1 MQAGINQATTMLM
14 DLIKPFKEG
23 GFDLGAP
30 IQSAPQMAQQN
41 VGGAAESLMGA
52 ADSAGSIMNNLYEM
66 FSAGG
71 NG

>member
-1 MQAGINQATTMLM
+1 MQAGINQATTAIM
-14 DLIKPFKEG
+14 DLIKPLKEG
-23 GFDLGAP
+23 GFDLGVP
-30 IQSAPQMAQQN
+30 LQSAPQMAQQN